1 MARARRTQRRWT
13 IARIQA
19 TARTDVRSR
28 SSFLPL
34 LACVALCG
42 ISSIAPA
49 SEIVVGR
56 NVADAAW
63 QNAFPFSTLPSYYGY
78 PSSRY
83 QQVFA
88 SSSFSG
94 PIDIRQ
100 LVFYA
105 TSNTLAPILDGTI
118 EVFLSVTDRGVNGI
132 SYRPF
137 DDNLGADT
145 RLFATLGGGFSL
157 TGGELVIGGV
167 PFHYD
172 PAQGNLLI
180 DLRFA
185 GATAG
190 HSGPFFAALSG
201 SVVDSMPFSRW
212 HDFGTGY
219 DNQGLVTGFRSV
231 PEPGT
236 LVLLGLGLAGLFVLG
251 AARVRRQSGGRA

>member
-1 MARARRTQRRWT
+1 MRFRPS
-13 IARIQA
+13 I
-19 TARTDVRSR
+19 
-28 SSFLPL
+28 LPL
-34 LACVALCG
+34 LACAALAG
-42 ISSIAPA
+42 VPTAAPA
-49 SEIVVGR
+49 FEIIVGN

-78 PSSRY
+78 TSSRY
-83 QQVFA
+83 QQVYA
-88 SSSFSG
+88 SSSFAA

-105 TSNTLAPILDGTI
+105 SSNTLAPIVDGTI
-118 EVFLSVTDRGVNGI
+118 QVFLSVTDRGVNGI

-137 DDNLGADT
+137 DDNLGTDT

-157 TGGELVIGGV
+157 TDGELVIGGM

-172 PAQGNLLI
+172 PSQGNLLV
-180 DLRFA
+180 DLRFT

-201 SVVDSMPFSRW
+201 SGADAMPFSRW
-212 HDFGTGY
+212 HDFGTGF

-231 PEPGT
+231 AEPGT
-236 LVLLGLGLAGLFVLG
+236 LILLGLGLVGLFLLG
-251 AARVRRQSGGRA
+251 ATRARRRAALRT